1 MPTTSVLFMKCFPSA
16 LVNKG
21 NVLFKQGHLERARD
35 CYREALQ
42 DDPTCVE
49 ALYNFGL
56 VAKQMDR
63 LDEALDAFYKIH
75 AMLRNNVLVMYQMM
89 DIYERMDDPSQ
100 SQDW

>member
-1 MPTTSVLFMKCFPSA
+1 
-16 LVNKG
+16 
-21 NVLFKQGHLERARD
+21 
-35 CYREALQ
+35 
-42 DDPTCVE
+42 
-49 ALYNFGL
+49 
-56 VAKQMDR
+56 MDR

>member
-1 MPTTSVLFMKCFPSA
+1 MHAAA

-21 NVLFKQGHLERARD
+21 NILFKQAQLERARD

-56 VAKQMDR
+56 VAKQMNR
-63 LDEALDAFYKIH
+63 LDEALDAFFKIH
-75 AMLRNNVLVMYQMM
+75 AMLPNNVMVMYQMM
-89 DIYERMDDPSQ
+89 DIYERMGDLSQ

>member
-1 MPTTSVLFMKCFPSA
+1 MQ
-16 LVNKG
+16 
-21 NVLFKQGHLERARD
+21 KQYNRARD

-56 VAKQMDR
+56 VAKQLDR

-75 AMLRNNVLVMYQMM
+75 AILRNNVLVMYQMM
-89 DIYERMDDPSQ
+89 DIYERMDDPAQ
-100 SQDW
+100 SHDWYVVY